1 MIHINQYLGAR
12 FDNFTSG
19 LTFRDWGVLCL
30 GGFSVWYQLSLEAGV
45 GGVTGVP
52 DKDKTW
58 LSPWLLLC
66 LHNN

>member
-1 MIHINQYLGAR
+1 MCCV
-12 FDNFTSG
+12 
-19 LTFRDWGVLCL
+19 W
-30 GGFSVWYQLSLEAGV
+30 GGFSEGYQLSLEAGV

-66 LHNN
+66 LHNNLYLALSSFLD

>member
-12 FDNFTSG
+12 FDNFRSG

>member
-19 LTFRDWGVLCL
+19 LTFRDWDVLCW

-45 GGVTGVP
+45 GGVTGFPV
-52 DKDKTW
+52 KDKT
-58 LSPWLLLC
+58 
-66 LHNN
+66 